1 MPPPLRQVL
10 THEAMTTAFKIT
22 VVHEDPAYARQAVA
36 AAFEELDRIESR
48 LSRYIEG
55 SDVFRINRLAIG
67 EAARVHPDTFDCLR
81 IALDMQAQTNGALD
95 VTYAS
100 AATTALGPKLAL
112 EPDQLVVRAL
122 IEGLQ
127 VDLGGIGKGFALDR
141 LAGLLREW
149 DVTAILL
156 AASTSTL
163 LAIDPPPD
171 SEGWPIR
178 IGPDHDSRPFSLAH
192 SAVSG
197 SGTRV
202 KGNHIFDPRSH
213 QPAHRRLGA
222 WSAAPTGSVSDAL
235 STAFMVLDAS
245 AVRDYCHAH
254 PGVAG
259 YLWESETAPLQ
270 EFRRENGN

>member
-22 VVHEDPAYARQAVA
+22 VVHEDAAYARQAVA

-55 SDVFRINRLAIG
+55 SDVFRINRLATG
-67 EAARVHPDTFDCLR
+67 QAVRVHPDTFDCLR
-81 IALDMQAQTNGALD
+81 IALDMQAQTGGTFD

-100 AATTALGPKLAL
+100 PSAGPKLEL
-112 EPDQLVVRAL
+112 EPDQLAVRAR
-122 IEGLQ
+122 IDGLR

-149 DVTAILL
+149 DVTAVLL

-235 STAFMVLDAS
+235 STAFMIMDANG
-245 AVRDYCHAH
+245 VRDYCRSH

-259 YLWESETAPLQ
+259 YLWNSETAPLQ
-270 EFRRENGN
+270 EFRGEKGS